1 MCNII
6 TLQISQIRNMDN
18 SLIQLNNCGILR
30 NHKWLVRGVS
40 LTVDRGQIVTLIGP
54 NGSGKSTTAKM
65 ALGIMKPDEGE
76 NTIKENLKVSYVPQ
90 KLVIDWSLP
99 LRVIDFMNL
108 IENYEHSII
117 EEMLNITGIQHLQN
131 EDVRNLSGGEFQRL
145 LMARAIAKKP
155 DFLVLDEPVQ
165 GVDYAGEIAL
175 YQIIQ
180 DIRKNFNCG
189 ILLISHNL
197 HVVMS
202 QTNHVIC
209 LNGHICCSGEPKSIV
224 KNPEYIKLFGENM
237 DPTLAFY
244 KHEHDHHHHPDGS
257 VDHSH

>member
-1 MCNII
+1 
-6 TLQISQIRNMDN
+6 MDN
-18 SLIQLNNCGILR
+18 TLIQLNNCGILR
-30 NHKWLVRGVS
+30 NRKWLVRGVS

-65 ALGIMKPDEGE
+65 ALGIMKPDEGD
-76 NTIKENLKVSYVPQ
+76 NTIKENLKISYVPQ

-117 EEMLNITGIQHLQN
+117 NEMLTITGIQHLQN
-131 EDVRNLSGGEFQRL
+131 EDVRNLSVGEFQRL

>member
-1 MCNII
+1 
-6 TLQISQIRNMDN
+6 MDN
-18 SLIQLNNCGILR
+18 TLIQLNNCGILR
-30 NHKWLVRGVS
+30 NRKWLVRGVS

-65 ALGIMKPDEGE
+65 ALGIMKPDEGD
-76 NTIKENLKVSYVPQ
+76 NTIKQNLKISYVPQ

-99 LRVIDFMNL
+99 LRVLDFMNL
-108 IENYEHSII
+108 IENYEYSII
-117 EEMLNITGIQHLQN
+117 NEMLTITGIQHLQN

-180 DIRKNFNCG
+180 DIRKNLNCG

-209 LNGHICCSGEPKSIV
+209 LNGHICCSGEPKLIV

-237 DPTLAFY
+237 DSTLAFY
-244 KHEHDHHHHPDGS
+244 EHEHDHHHHPDGS

>member
-1 MCNII
+1 MSN
-6 TLQISQIRNMDN
+6 T
-18 SLIQLNNCGILR
+18 LIQLNNCGILR
-30 NHKWLVRGVS
+30 NQKWLVRGVS
-40 LTVDRGQIVTLIGP
+40 LKVDRGQIVTLIGP

-65 ALGIMKPDEGE
+65 ALGILRPDEGS
-76 NTIKENLKVSYVPQ
+76 NIVLNNLKISYVPQ
-90 KLVIDWSLP
+90 KLSIDWSLP

-108 IENYEHSII
+108 IEKHSQ
-117 EEMLNITGIQHLQN
+117 ETLMDTLNLTGIKHLLY

-145 LMARAIAKKP
+145 LMARAIAKEP
-155 DFLVLDEPVQ
+155 EFLVLDEPVQ

-180 DIRKNFNCG
+180 DIRKTLHCG

-209 LNGHICCSGEPKSIV
+209 LNGHICCSGEPQSIV
-224 KNPEYIKLFGENM
+224 KDPEYIKLFGENM

-244 KHEHDHHHHPDGS
+244 QHQHDHHHHPDGS